1 MQGERL
7 NRALLRI
14 IKLEYM
20 YLNIE
25 ETVSE
30 LRDGIRRFIKY
41 YNCQR
46 QHQSLYSI
54 CLSLNTI

>member
-1 MQGERL
+1 L

-46 QHQSLYSI
+46 QHQSLSSI

>member
-7 NRALLRI
+7 NRALLRT

-20 YLNIE
+20 FLNIE

-30 LRDGIRRFIKY
+30 LRDWIRRFIK
-41 YNCQR
+41 
-46 QHQSLYSI
+46 
-54 CLSLNTI
+54 